1 MTDTPLSPLNG
12 LDPVRGADAAD
23 KRASASRSEG
33 GAAFRALLDE
43 LSDRARELERAS
55 QEPLSPQRLSGAVD
69 DARASLSQAESL
81 GDRLLE
87 ALRAARQA
95 GGANDRGGGA

>member
-43 LSDRARELERAS
+43 LACLRVLVLEDADHAPP
-55 QEPLSPQRLSGAVD
+55 PLSLAPPA
-69 DARASLSQAESL
+69 
-81 GDRLLE
+81 
-87 ALRAARQA
+87 
-95 GGANDRGGGA
+95 